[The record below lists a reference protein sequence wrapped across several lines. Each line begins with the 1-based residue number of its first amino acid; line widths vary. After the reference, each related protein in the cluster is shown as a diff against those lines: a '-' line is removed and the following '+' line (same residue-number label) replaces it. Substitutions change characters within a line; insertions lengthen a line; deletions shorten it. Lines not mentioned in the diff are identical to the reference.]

1 MSHVIYGSYQ
11 IIYSFEILFN
21 HFQIPKTET
30 EIKGMF
36 EKAAPSINYS
46 AALRKLEAQLDT
58 PESLGQV
65 TRKNVGEIKVII

>member
-1 MSHVIYGSYQ
+1 MAAIKL
-11 IIYSFEILFN
+11 IIYPFEILYK

-30 EIKGMF
+30 ETIRILD
-36 EKAAPSINYS
+36 KAAPSMNYS
-46 AALRKLEAQLDT
+46 AVLRKLEAQLDT